1 MTDDC
6 MNKKKFTFLSLVF
19 LCLALCRAE
28 AQSVLFKSTTAA
40 NNHFRI
46 PSIVRLNDGTLMAIC
61 DSRQSAGADV
71 GSGWIDIICKTS
83 KDDGKTW
90 SDRESVATHVENATG
105 FNKAFGDACTVVDR
119 ESGDILLMAA
129 AGEVSFLSST
139 TKNRVARIVYSS
151 QTGTWSE
158 PVEVSSELFK
168 SDSDVSHFFFSS
180 GRMIQSTK
188 IKKGKYYRLYAGV
201 NTRSSN
207 VSIGSSRVV
216 YSDDFGQTWNYLG
229 GISAKPITWGDE
241 CKVEELPNGDIMLN
255 AKLKSGE
262 NVNGNGVGRGFN
274 IFRFTD
280 IMNGTGSW
288 YSEPVH
294 SGQTDIDGET
304 LSGGSDAELLLVPAR
319 RTSDNEQVY
328 VLLLSSPMSTT
339 REKVGIYY
347 RELSASYTE
356 LSQYKS
362 GWKKYSV
369 TTQASAYSTMV
380 LDSKGDVA
388 FWYERDWNGSEGYD
402 MVFQTISLSDIT
414 GGAYVYSAGTK
425 GEYITTSDPAWGA
438 PVSVDAPAFSVNSG
452 TYSSEFAVELTC
464 ATDGATIYYTT
475 DGSTPTEQSTR
486 YTGPITIGAA
496 TILKAVAVDADGNKS
511 RVASASYSIVAPE
524 DNDQSKLGTTISLDY
539 NSSHQ
544 LFSNGANGSVMANQF
559 FSYLRHDIAHVQMLS
574 SSTST
579 LSTEGAGVFKK
590 IDNNML
596 FAELDVDGSGAGH
609 YLQINNG
616 LTTAGRQPY
625 CFVAIV
631 APKGYRFTRYQME
644 VLPDHSTTGATIARY
659 TYKEDGTEDLAG
671 DSIAVASGMSPWD
684 VSLRNGTNVL
694 YFRFNC
700 NTTAS
705 GVPVT
710 LKSLKLTYVID
721 DPFSAQLPDAN
732 GGLDMHTGL
741 LDLGTFSNNKE
752 DGHTSANGGDGYWS
766 FDDARTI
773 TDEQSVNIV
782 NKAGEKQTEVV
793 TVDGGKYF
801 VAAANGDYYIEAPQ
815 KFRVVGATLNFL
827 RSDAKGK
834 TEVTYSDYTP
844 STSAN
849 GDVIVIGTS
858 SGVYLNNNN
867 GTIEAG
873 TSLENAT
880 RWTVTYDR
888 NRGYT
893 IKNGNYYLYM
903 VNETAAI
910 KVGTSAAYWNYSSQS
925 GYGFSYNLNRSTKY
939 IYYGDV
945 WGFTSNAGSSNALL
959 KKVTID
965 SDGINYSAH
974 DFTATVYNRENTD
987 PAANGTNEL
996 TSARKEAT
1004 VSVTDFNN
1012 DAVHFNIAGLASG
1025 TAALYNV
1032 SLTVLPLNPEV
1043 QTLKVAAKYG
1053 SGVVGANEVTSLN
1066 YIFNEGND
1074 VNVLVPKNAGSSF
1087 HMVFR
1092 DAENEEKTLWYSTG
1106 VNNNSTSRGGFSN
1119 YYLVG
1124 SEADIKGTADLTPFP
1139 DVRVSSDVVGTVKLP
1154 ATNIADV
1161 FAGKAAEL
1169 KDNEF
1174 VKTAAEFKEVSL
1186 ADNESRE
1193 VYVYSADVPTFRI
1206 MPEGT
1211 GLGTHID
1218 YRYYTIKV
1226 RPVVENEKAV
1236 VAITKIYEETL
1247 KSAPH
1252 KTEGNTLGSDG
1263 GTVDDKRTYVGVTVT
1278 SETENASQAYGVLT
1292 NEEIIEAIGDAL
1304 KANDYY
1310 GFDEKDPYRGILYV
1324 DMSGLTTVTNK
1335 TDADGVNLWDTFH
1348 KATADNCLYF
1358 MPKGFQRKV
1367 GNTLRKTDS
1376 GFEALGDVVVYDQ
1389 QPFFTPYGFV
1399 TGTYTA
1405 KYEREGTVETAS
1417 GDRKA
1422 TVKNMTAVL
1431 PFAISLNDAGNPMTA
1446 GDVVDATVT
1455 FRDITGYG
1463 EVTGVVSG
1471 GAAATYAM
1479 LAESVADGVANANQ
1493 PYYVTST
1500 TPGFSFNI
1508 LGAKFEPTGSVAAG
1522 KGVAFAD
1529 LKRATEPAS
1538 GYEGAW
1544 TAVGTYSGVQPLK
1557 ADNLWYFASDCFW
1570 KSGALKQ
1577 NNHVNIRP
1585 FRAYYTTDGNTGN
1598 GAKAGVVFDAS
1609 ALGSVTGISDVVA
1622 GNGALTV
1629 NAGNGTITVTA
1640 GSATTLRVCTVA
1652 GQLVAEGSLAGGETR
1667 RLAVP
1672 QGVYLVNNVKVAVR

>member
-1 MTDDC
+1 

-28 AQSVLFKSTTAA
+28 AQSVLFESGSSY
-40 NNHFRI
+40 HYRI
-46 PSIVRLNDGTLMAIC
+46 PSIVRLNDGSLMALT
-61 DSRQSAGADV
+61 DSRQKGSSASDIGY
-71 GSGWIDIICKTS
+71 GWIDMMCKTS
-83 KDDGKTW
+83 
-90 SDRESVATHVENATG
+90 SDNGNSWGSSQYIVKHSGTSG
-105 FNKAFGDACTVVDR
+105 FNYAFGDAATVVDR
-119 ESGDILLMAA
+119 ESGDVLMMNA
-129 AGEVSFLSST
+129 AGSIGTGNGDGTVDGNIQIARTVRFAESGKWST
-139 TKNRVARIVYSS
+139 PSNISQNVYKNIS
-151 QTGTWSE
+151 
-158 PVEVSSELFK
+158 LK
-168 SDSDVSHFFFSS
+168 CLFFSS
-180 GRMIQSTK
+180 GRIVQSTK
-188 IKKGKYYRLYAGV
+188 VKVGDYYRLYAGV
-201 NTRSSN
+201 NTRPN
-207 VSIGSSRVV
+207 GSRVM
-216 YSDDFGQTWNYLG
+216 YSDDFGATWNYLG
-229 GISAKPITWGDE
+229 GTDVTPSLVTSSVFGDE
-241 CKVEELPNGDIMLN
+241 CKVEELPNGDILLCCRVAGDGNTGRIFNVFSFTDFKN
-255 AKLKSGE
+255 AAGSWGTCARSGKANTSGE
-262 NVNGNGVGRGFN
+262 TYTYNTNGEV
-274 IFRFTD
+274 
-280 IMNGTGSW
+280 
-288 YSEPVH
+288 
-294 SGQTDIDGET
+294 
-304 LSGGSDAELLLVPAR
+304 LLVPAIR
-319 RTSDNEQVY
+319 KSDNKTVY
-328 VLLLSSPMSTT
+328 VLLVSAPMSGT

-347 RELSASYTE
+347 KELPSEYTKPE
-356 LSQYKS
+356 NYKS
-362 GWKKYSV
+362 GWSKYQV
-369 TTQASAYSTMV
+369 TPDNSGYSTMI
-380 LDSKGDVA
+380 LDQKGEVA
-388 FWYERDWNGSEGYD
+388 FYFERDWLEGTGYD

-475 DGSTPTEQSTR
+475 DGSTPTEQSAK
-486 YTGPITIGAA
+486 YTGPITIGTT

-511 RVASASYSIVAPE
+511 RVVSASYSIATLD
-524 DNDQSKLGTTISLDY
+524 DNNKLGTTISLDN
-539 NSSHQ
+539 NSSTQ
-544 LFSNGANGSVMANQF
+544 LFSDGAGGAVMANQP

-574 SSTST
+574 SSTRT
-579 LSTEGAGVFKK
+579 LSTEGAGVFKD

-596 FAELDVDGSGAGH
+596 FKEIDVDGDGATNGK
-609 YLQINNG
+609 YLQMSNG
-616 LTTAGRQPY
+616 ISEAGQQPY

-644 VLPDHSTTGATIARY
+644 VLPEHSTADATIARY
-659 TYKEDGTEDLAG
+659 TYKEDGTENLAG
-671 DSIAVASGMSPWD
+671 DSITVASGMSPWD

-741 LDLGTFSNNKE
+741 LDLGTFSNNKAT
-752 DGHTSANGGDGYWS
+752 HSSANGGEGYWS
-766 FDDARTI
+766 FADKRTI

-782 NKAGEKQTEVV
+782 NNDGEKQTKVV
-793 TVDGGKYF
+793 TVDGGQYF

-827 RSDAKGK
+827 RSDAKEQSK
-834 TEVTYSDYTP
+834 VTYSDYTP

-867 GTIEAG
+867 GTIVAG
-873 TSLENAT
+873 TSLEDAT
-880 RWTVTYDR
+880 RWTVTYVS

-903 VNETAAI
+903 VDETAAI
-910 KVGTSAAYWNYSSQS
+910 KVRTSQAAYWNYSSQS
-925 GYGFSYNLNRSTKY
+925 GNGFSYNLRNSTKY
-939 IYYGDV
+939 IYYGNV
-945 WGFTSNAGSSNALL
+945 WGYTSNAGSSNALL

-996 TSARKEAT
+996 TAARKDAT
-1004 VSVTDFNN
+1004 VTVTDFNN

-1032 SLTVLPLNPEV
+1032 SLMVLPLNPEV

-1066 YIFNEGND
+1066 YIFNEGNA
-1074 VNVLVPKNAGSSF
+1074 VNVLVPKNVESPF

-1092 DAENEEKTLWYSTG
+1092 DAENDEKTLWYSTG
-1106 VNNNSTSRGGFSN
+1106 VNNNSTSRGGYSN

-1124 SEADIKGTADLTPFP
+1124 SEAEIKGTADLTPFP
-1139 DVRVSSDVVGTVKLP
+1139 DVRVNSDVVGTVKLP

-1161 FAGKAAEL
+1161 FAGNASEL

-1174 VKTAAEFKEVSL
+1174 VRDNAKFAEVSL
-1186 ADNESRE
+1186 ADNESKE

-1206 MPEGT
+1206 MPKGT

-1226 RPVVENEKAV
+1226 RPVVENEKPV
-1236 VAITKIYEETL
+1236 VAFTKIYEETL

-1252 KTEGNTLGSDG
+1252 KTEGNTLGSDA

-1278 SETENASQAYGVLT
+1278 SEAENSRQAYGVLT

-1304 KANDYY
+1304 KANGYF

-1335 TDADGVNLWDTFH
+1335 TDANGVNLWDTFH

-1399 TGTYTA
+1399 TGTYNA
-1405 KYEREGTVETAS
+1405 KYEREGTVDTSS

-1422 TVKNMTAVL
+1422 MVKNMTAVL
-1431 PFAISLNDAGNPMTA
+1431 PFGISLNDAGNPMTA

-1471 GAAATYAM
+1471 GTAATYAM

-1500 TPGFSFNI
+1500 TPGFSFSI
-1508 LGAKFEPTGSVAAG
+1508 LGAKFEPTGSVAVG
-1522 KGVAFAD
+1522 NGVTFAD
-1529 LKRATEPAS
+1529 LKRTTEPAS
-1538 GYEGAW
+1538 GYKGTW
-1544 TAVGTYSGVQPLK
+1544 TAVGTYSGVQPPK
-1557 ADNLWYFASDCFW
+1557 ADDLWYFASDCFW

-1585 FRAYYTTDGNTGN
+1585 FRAYYTTDGNTGSA
-1598 GAKAGVVFDAS
+1598 AKAAVVFDAS
-1609 ALGSVTGISDVVA
+1609 DLGSVTGINDVVA
-1622 GNGALTV
+1622 GKGGLTV
-1629 NAGNGTITVTA
+1629 SAGNGAITVTA
-1640 GSATTLRVCTVA
+1640 DSATTLRVCTVA
-1652 GQLVAEGSLAGGETR
+1652 GQLVAEDSLADGETR

>member
-1 MTDDC
+1 

-28 AQSVLFKSTTAA
+28 AQSVLFKSTTEA

-61 DSRQSAGADV
+61 DSRQSAGGDV

-83 KDDGKTW
+83 TDDGKTW
-90 SDRESVATHVENATG
+90 SARKSVATHVENETG
-105 FNKAFGDACTVVDR
+105 FYKAFGDACTVVDR

-168 SDSDVSHFFFSS
+168 SDTDVSHFFFSS

-207 VSIGSSRVV
+207 VSVGSSRVV

-255 AKLKSGE
+255 AKLKTGE
-262 NVNGNGVGRGFN
+262 DVNGNGVGRGFN

-294 SGQTDIDGET
+294 SGQSNIDGET

-369 TTQASAYSTMV
+369 TTQASGYSIMV

-388 FWYERDWNGSEGYD
+388 FWYERDWNGNEGYD

-475 DGSTPTEQSTR
+475 DGSTPTEQSAK
-486 YTGPITIGAA
+486 YTGPITIGTT

-511 RVASASYSIVAPE
+511 RVVSATYSIATLD
-524 DNDQSKLGTTISLDY
+524 DNNKLGTTISLDY

-544 LFSNGANGSVMANQF
+544 LFSNGANGAVMANQP

-574 SSTST
+574 SSTRT

-590 IDNNML
+590 IANNML
-596 FAELDVDGSGAGH
+596 FKELDVDGDDAADGNF
-609 YLQINNG
+609 LQINNG
-616 LTTAGRQPY
+616 QSTAGQQPY

-631 APKGYRFTRYQME
+631 APKGYRFMRYQME
-644 VLPDHSTTGATIARY
+644 VLPELSTAGATIARY

-671 DSIAVASGMSPWD
+671 DSITVASGMSPWD

-700 NTTAS
+700 NTTKS

-732 GGLDMHTGL
+732 GGLEMHTGL
-741 LDLGTFSNNKE
+741 LDLGTFSNNNAN
-752 DGHTSANGGDGYWS
+752 GTHSSANGGNGYWS

-782 NKAGEKQTEVV
+782 NNDGEKQTKVV

-834 TEVTYSDYTP
+834 TEVVSSNYIP
-844 STSAN
+844 SSSSN
-849 GDVIVIGTS
+849 GDVVVICTKDGT
-858 SGVYLNNNN
+858 YLNDNN
-867 GTIEAG
+867 GTIVAG
-873 TSLENAT
+873 TSLQGAT
-880 RWTVTYDR
+880 RWTIRYD
-888 NRGYT
+888 NDGSGNYKYT
-893 IKNGNYYLYM
+893 IQNEAKQYLYQKSTTGASCALSES
-903 VNETAAI
+903 VE
-910 KVGTSAAYWNYSSQS
+910 YWSYNSTR
-925 GYGFSYNLNRSTKY
+925 GLGYNLNGRARYLSY
-939 IYYGDV
+939 SNGN
-945 WGFTSNAGSSNALL
+945 WGYTSNGNSNAILQT
-959 KKVTID
+959 VTGD
-965 SDGINYSAH
+965 SYSAH
-974 DFTATVYNRENTD
+974 DFTATVYNREDTD

-996 TSARKEAT
+996 TAARKDAT
-1004 VSVTDFNN
+1004 VTVTDFNN

-1032 SLTVLPLNPEV
+1032 SLMVLPLNPEV

-1066 YIFNEGND
+1066 YIFNEGNA
-1074 VNVLVPKNAGSSF
+1074 VNVLVPKNVESPF

-1092 DAENEEKTLWYSTG
+1092 DAENDEKTLWYSTG
-1106 VNNNSTSRGGFSN
+1106 VNNNSTSRGGYSN

-1124 SEADIKGTADLTPFP
+1124 SEAEIKGTADLTPFP
-1139 DVRVSSDVVGTVKLP
+1139 DVRVNSDVVGTVKLP

-1161 FAGKAAEL
+1161 FAGNASEL

-1174 VKTAAEFKEVSL
+1174 VRDNAKFAEVSL
-1186 ADNESRE
+1186 ADNESKE

-1206 MPEGT
+1206 MPKGT

-1226 RPVVENEKAV
+1226 RPVVENEKPV
-1236 VAITKIYEETL
+1236 VAFTKIYEETL

-1252 KTEGNTLGSDG
+1252 KTDGNTLVSDA
-1263 GTVDDKRTYVGVTVT
+1263 GTVDGKRTYVGVTVT
-1278 SETENASQAYGVLT
+1278 SEAENSRQAYGVLT

-1304 KANDYY
+1304 KANNYF

-1335 TDADGVNLWDTFH
+1335 TDANGVNLWDTFH

-1376 GFEALGDVVVYDQ
+1376 GFEALGDVMVYDQ

-1399 TGTYTA
+1399 TGTYNA
-1405 KYEREGTVETAS
+1405 KYEREGTVDTSS

-1422 TVKNMTAVL
+1422 MVKNMTAVL
-1431 PFAISLNDAGNPMTA
+1431 PFGISLNDAGNPMTA

-1471 GAAATYAM
+1471 GTAATYAM

-1500 TPGFSFNI
+1500 TPGFSFSI
-1508 LGAKFEPTGSVAAG
+1508 LGAKFEPTGSVAVG
-1522 KGVAFAD
+1522 NGVTFAD
-1529 LKRATEPAS
+1529 LKRTTEPAS
-1538 GYEGAW
+1538 GYKGTW
-1544 TAVGTYSGVQPLK
+1544 TAVGTYSGVQPQK
-1557 ADNLWYFASDCFW
+1557 ADDLWYFASDCFW

-1585 FRAYYTTDGNTGN
+1585 FRAYYTTDGNTGSA
-1598 GAKAGVVFDAS
+1598 AKAAVVFDAS
-1609 ALGSVTGISDVVA
+1609 DLGSVTGINDVVA
-1622 GNGALTV
+1622 GNGGLTV
-1629 NAGNGTITVTA
+1629 SAGNGAITVTA
-1640 GSATTLRVCTVA
+1640 DSATTLRVCTVA
-1652 GQLVAEGSLAGGETR
+1652 GQLVAEGNLADGETR

>member
-28 AQSVLFKSTTAA
+28 AQSVLFESDLS
-40 NNHFRI
+40 NHYRI
-46 PSIVRLNDGTLMAIC
+46 PSIVRLNDGSLMALS
-61 DSRQSAGADV
+61 DSRQKGSQASDV
-71 GSGWIDIICKTS
+71 GYGWIDMKCKISSDNGNSWGSSQYIVKHSGTS
-83 KDDGKTW
+83 
-90 SDRESVATHVENATG
+90 G
-105 FNKAFGDACTVVDR
+105 FNYAFGDAATVVDR
-119 ESGDILLMAA
+119 ESGDVLMMNA
-129 AGEVSFLSST
+129 AGSIGTAGGNGTVDGNIQIARTVRSAESGKWSTSSNISQNIY
-139 TKNRVARIVYSS
+139 KNI
-151 QTGTWSE
+151 TLTC
-158 PVEVSSELFK
+158 L
-168 SDSDVSHFFFSS
+168 FFSS
-180 GRMIQSTK
+180 GRIVQSTK
-188 IKKGKYYRLYAGV
+188 VKVGDYYRLYAGV
-201 NTRSSN
+201 NTRPN
-207 VSIGSSRVV
+207 GSRVM
-216 YSDDFGQTWNYLG
+216 YSDDFGATWNYLG
-229 GISAKPITWGDE
+229 GTSVTPSLVKSGVFGDE
-241 CKVEELPNGDIMLN
+241 CKVEELPNGDILLCCRVYGDG
-255 AKLKSGE
+255 ATGRIF
-262 NVNGNGVGRGFN
+262 NVFS
-274 IFRFTD
+274 FTD
-280 IMNGTGSW
+280 IKNATGSW
-288 YSEPVH
+288 GTCAR
-294 SGQTDIDGET
+294 SGKEDTNGET
-304 LSGGSDAELLLVPAR
+304 YTFNTNGEVLLVPAVR
-319 RTSDNEQVY
+319 KSDNKTVY
-328 VLLLSSPMSTT
+328 VLLVSAPMSST

-347 RELSASYTE
+347 KELPSEYTNPE
-356 LSQYKS
+356 NYKS
-362 GWKKYSV
+362 GWSKYQV
-369 TTQASAYSTMV
+369 TSNNSGYSTMI
-380 LDSKGDVA
+380 LDQNGDVA
-388 FWYERDWNGSEGYD
+388 FYFERDWLEGTGYD

-544 LFSNGANGSVMANQF
+544 LFSNGANGPVMANQF

-579 LSTEGAGVFKK
+579 LSTEGAGVFKE

-616 LTTAGRQPY
+616 LTAGRQPY

-834 TEVTYSDYTP
+834 TEVTFSDYTP

-910 KVGTSAAYWNYSSQS
+910 KVRTSEAYWDYSSQS

-965 SDGINYSAH
+965 SVGINYSAH

-1252 KTEGNTLGSDG
+1252 KTEGNTLSSDG
-1263 GTVDDKRTYVGVTVT
+1263 GTVDNKRTYVGVTVT
-1278 SETENASQAYGVLT
+1278 SEAENASQAYGVLT

-1304 KANDYY
+1304 KANGYY

-1431 PFAISLNDAGNPMTA
+1431 PFGISLNDAGNPMTA

-1544 TAVGTYSGVQPLK
+1544 TAVGTYSGVQPQK

-1622 GNGALTV
+1622 GNGGLTV

>member
-1 MTDDC
+1 M
-6 MNKKKFTFLSLVF
+6 
-19 LCLALCRAE
+19 
-28 AQSVLFKSTTAA
+28 
-40 NNHFRI
+40 
-46 PSIVRLNDGTLMAIC
+46 
-61 DSRQSAGADV
+61 
-71 GSGWIDIICKTS
+71 
-83 KDDGKTW
+83 
-90 SDRESVATHVENATG
+90 
-105 FNKAFGDACTVVDR
+105 
-119 ESGDILLMAA
+119 
-129 AGEVSFLSST
+129 
-139 TKNRVARIVYSS
+139 
-151 QTGTWSE
+151 
-158 PVEVSSELFK
+158 
-168 SDSDVSHFFFSS
+168 
-180 GRMIQSTK
+180 
-188 IKKGKYYRLYAGV
+188 
-201 NTRSSN
+201 
-207 VSIGSSRVV
+207 
-216 YSDDFGQTWNYLG
+216 YSDDFGATWNYLG
-229 GISAKPITWGDE
+229 GTSVTPSLVTSSVFGDE
-241 CKVEELPNGDIMLN
+241 CKVEELPNGDILLCCRVAGDGN
-255 AKLKSGE
+255 TGRIF
-262 NVNGNGVGRGFN
+262 NVFS
-274 IFRFTD
+274 FTD
-280 IMNGTGSW
+280 IKNATGSW
-288 YSEPVH
+288 GTCAR
-294 SGQTDIDGET
+294 SGKANTTGET
-304 LSGGSDAELLLVPAR
+304 YTYNTNGEVLLVPAIR
-319 RTSDNEQVY
+319 KSDNKTVY
-328 VLLLSSPMSTT
+328 VLLVSAPMSGT

-347 RELSASYTE
+347 KELPSEYTKPE
-356 LSQYKS
+356 NYKS
-362 GWKKYSV
+362 GWSKYQV
-369 TTQASAYSTMV
+369 TPDNSGYSTMI
-380 LDSKGDVA
+380 LDQKGEVA
-388 FWYERDWNGSEGYD
+388 FYFERDWVEGTGYD

-475 DGSTPTEQSTR
+475 DGSTPTEQSAR
-486 YTGPITIGAA
+486 YTEPITIGTT

-511 RVASASYSIVAPE
+511 RVVSASYSIATLD
-524 DNDQSKLGTTISLDY
+524 DNNKLGTTISLDY

-544 LFSNGANGSVMANQF
+544 LFSNGAGGAVMANQY

-574 SSTST
+574 SSTRT

-596 FAELDVDGSGAGH
+596 FKELDVDGDGAADGNF
-609 YLQINNG
+609 LQIYNG
-616 LTTAGRQPY
+616 AATSQPY

-644 VLPDHSTTGATIARY
+644 VLPEQSTADATIARY
-659 TYKEDGTEDLAG
+659 TYNEDGTENLAG

-732 GGLDMHTGL
+732 GGLEMHTGL
-741 LDLGTFSNNKE
+741 LDLGTFSNNNAN
-752 DGHTSANGGDGYWS
+752 GTHSSANGGEGYWS

-782 NKAGEKQTEVV
+782 NNDGERQTKVV
-793 TVDGGKYF
+793 TVDGGQYF

-834 TEVTYSDYTP
+834 SEFVCSDYIP
-844 STSAN
+844 SSSSD
-849 GDVIVIGTS
+849 DVVVICTKDGT
-858 SGVYLNNNN
+858 YLNDND
-867 GTIEAG
+867 GTIVAG
-873 TSLENAT
+873 TSLQDAT
-880 RWTVTYDR
+880 RWTIKYNNRWGDYD
-888 NRGYT
+888 YT
-893 IKNGNYYLYM
+893 IQNEAGQYLYQR
-903 VNETAAI
+903 NTTGASCALSS
-910 KVGTSAAYWNYSSQS
+910 SAQYWSYNSTR
-925 GYGFSYNLNRSTKY
+925 GLGYNLNNQAKY
-939 IYYGDV
+939 LSYSNGN
-945 WGFTSNAGSSNALL
+945 WGYTSNGNSNAILQT
-959 KKVTID
+959 VTGEAAD
-965 SDGINYSAH
+965 SYSAH

-996 TSARKEAT
+996 TAARKDAT
-1004 VSVTDFNN
+1004 VTVTDFNN

-1032 SLTVLPLNPEV
+1032 SLMVLPLNPEV

-1066 YIFNEGND
+1066 YIFNEGNA
-1074 VNVLVPKNAGSSF
+1074 VNVLVPKNVESPF

-1092 DAENEEKTLWYSTG
+1092 DAENDEKTLWYSTG
-1106 VNNNSTSRGGFSN
+1106 VNNNSTSRGGYSN

-1124 SEADIKGTADLTPFP
+1124 SEAEIKGTADLTPFP
-1139 DVRVSSDVVGTVKLP
+1139 DVRVNSDVVGTVKLP

-1161 FAGKAAEL
+1161 FAGNASEL

-1174 VKTAAEFKEVSL
+1174 VRDNAKFGEVSL
-1186 ADNESRE
+1186 ADNESKE

-1206 MPEGT
+1206 MPKGT

-1226 RPVVENEKAV
+1226 RPVVENEKPV
-1236 VAITKIYEETL
+1236 VAFTKIYEETL

-1252 KTEGNTLGSDG
+1252 KTEGNKLVSDG

-1278 SETENASQAYGVLT
+1278 SEAENARQAYGVLT
-1292 NEEIIEAIGDAL
+1292 NEEIIEAIGNAL
-1304 KANDYY
+1304 KANNCF

-1335 TDADGVNLWDTFH
+1335 TDANGVNLWDTFH

-1399 TGTYTA
+1399 TGTYNA
-1405 KYEREGTVETAS
+1405 KYEREGTVETSS

-1422 TVKNMTAVL
+1422 MVKNMTAVL
-1431 PFAISLNDAGNPMTA
+1431 PFGISLNDAGNPMTA

-1471 GAAATYAM
+1471 GTAATYAM

-1500 TPGFSFNI
+1500 TPGFSFSI
-1508 LGAKFEPTGSVAAG
+1508 LGARFEPTGSVAVG
-1522 KGVAFAD
+1522 KGVTFAD
-1529 LKRATEPAS
+1529 LKRTTEPAS
-1538 GYEGAW
+1538 GYKGTW
-1544 TAVGTYSGVQPLK
+1544 TAVGTYSGVQPPK
-1557 ADNLWYFASDCFW
+1557 ADDLWYFASDCFW

-1598 GAKAGVVFDAS
+1598 AAKAAVVFDAS
-1609 ALGSVTGISDVVA
+1609 DLGSVTGISDVVA
-1622 GNGALTV
+1622 GNGGLTV
-1629 NAGNGTITVTA
+1629 SAGNGTITVTA
-1640 GSATTLRVCTVA
+1640 DSATTLRVCTVA
-1652 GQLVAEGSLAGGETR
+1652 GQLVAEGSLVGGETR

>member
-1 MTDDC
+1 

-28 AQSVLFKSTTAA
+28 AQSVLFESTTEA

-46 PSIVRLNDGTLMAIC
+46 PSIVRLNDGTLMALT
-61 DSRQSAGADV
+61 DSRQK
-71 GSGWIDIICKTS
+71 GSQASDIGYGWIDMMCKTS
-83 KDDGKTW
+83 
-90 SDRESVATHVENATG
+90 SDNGNSWGSSQYIVKHSGTSG
-105 FNKAFGDACTVVDR
+105 FNYAFGDAATVVDR
-119 ESGDILLMAA
+119 ESGDVLMMNA
-129 AGEVSFLSST
+129 AGSIGTGNGDGTVDGNIQIARTVRSAESGKWST
-139 TKNRVARIVYSS
+139 PSNISQNVYKNISL
-151 QTGTWSE
+151 TC
-158 PVEVSSELFK
+158 L
-168 SDSDVSHFFFSS
+168 FFSS
-180 GRMIQSTK
+180 GRIVQSTK
-188 IKKGKYYRLYAGV
+188 VKVGDYYRLYAGV
-201 NTRSSN
+201 NTRPN
-207 VSIGSSRVV
+207 GSRVM
-216 YSDDFGQTWNYLG
+216 YSDDFGATWNYLG
-229 GISAKPITWGDE
+229 GTSVTPSLVTSSVFGDE
-241 CKVEELPNGDIMLN
+241 CKVEELPNGDILLCCRVAGDGN
-255 AKLKSGE
+255 TGRIF
-262 NVNGNGVGRGFN
+262 NVFS
-274 IFRFTD
+274 FTD
-280 IMNGTGSW
+280 IKNATGSW
-288 YSEPVH
+288 GTCAR
-294 SGQTDIDGET
+294 SGKANTSGET
-304 LSGGSDAELLLVPAR
+304 YTYNTNGEVLLVPAIR
-319 RTSDNEQVY
+319 KSDNKTVY
-328 VLLLSSPMSTT
+328 VLLVSAPMSST

-347 RELSASYTE
+347 KELPSEYTKPE
-356 LSQYKS
+356 NYKS
-362 GWKKYSV
+362 GWSKYQV
-369 TTQASAYSTMV
+369 TPDNSGYSTMI
-380 LDSKGDVA
+380 LDQKGEVA
-388 FWYERDWNGSEGYD
+388 FYFERDWVEGTGYD

-475 DGSTPTEQSTR
+475 DGSTPTEQSSK
-486 YTGPITIGAA
+486 YTGQITIGTT

-511 RVASASYSIVAPE
+511 RVVSASYSIATLD
-524 DNDQSKLGTTISLDY
+524 DNNKLGTTISLDY

-544 LFSNGANGSVMANQF
+544 LFSNGANGAVMANQY

-574 SSTST
+574 SSTRT

-596 FAELDVDGSGAGH
+596 FKELDVDGDGVADGNF
-609 YLQINNG
+609 LQINNG
-616 LTTAGRQPY
+616 QSTAGRQPY

-644 VLPDHSTTGATIARY
+644 VLPELSTAGATIARY
-659 TYKEDGTEDLAG
+659 TYNEDGTENLAG

-732 GGLDMHTGL
+732 GGLEMHTGL
-741 LDLGTFSNNKE
+741 LDLGTFSNNNA
-752 DGHTSANGGDGYWS
+752 DGTHSSANGGEGYWS

-782 NKAGEKQTEVV
+782 NNDGEKQTKVV
-793 TVDGGKYF
+793 TVDGGQYF

-834 TEVTYSDYTP
+834 SEFVCSDYIP
-844 STSAN
+844 SSSSD
-849 GDVIVIGTS
+849 GDVVVICTKDGT
-858 SGVYLNNNN
+858 YLNDND
-867 GTIEAG
+867 GTIVAG
-873 TSLENAT
+873 TSLQDAT
-880 RWTVTYDR
+880 RWTIKYNNRRDDYD
-888 NRGYT
+888 YT
-893 IKNGNYYLYM
+893 IQNEAGQYLYQR
-903 VNETAAI
+903 NTTGASCALSS
-910 KVGTSAAYWNYSSQS
+910 SAQYWSYNSTR
-925 GYGFSYNLNRSTKY
+925 GLGYNLNNQARYLSY
-939 IYYGDV
+939 SNGN
-945 WGFTSNAGSSNALL
+945 WGYTSNGNSNAILQT
-959 KKVTID
+959 VTGEAAD
-965 SDGINYSAH
+965 SYSAH

-996 TSARKEAT
+996 TAARKDAT
-1004 VSVTDFNN
+1004 VTVTDFNN

-1032 SLTVLPLNPEV
+1032 SLMVLPLNPEV

-1066 YIFNEGND
+1066 YIFNEGNA
-1074 VNVLVPKNAGSSF
+1074 VNVLVPKNVESPF

-1092 DAENEEKTLWYSTG
+1092 DAENDEKTLWYSTG
-1106 VNNNSTSRGGFSN
+1106 VNNNSTSRGGYSN

-1124 SEADIKGTADLTPFP
+1124 SEAEIKGTADLTPFP
-1139 DVRVSSDVVGTVKLP
+1139 DVRVNSDVVGTVKLP

-1161 FAGKAAEL
+1161 FAGNASEL

-1174 VKTAAEFKEVSL
+1174 VRDNAKFAEVSL
-1186 ADNESRE
+1186 ADNESKE

-1206 MPEGT
+1206 MPKGT

-1218 YRYYTIKV
+1218 YRYYTITV
-1226 RPVVENEKAV
+1226 RPVVENEKPV
-1236 VAITKIYEETL
+1236 VAFTKIYEETL

-1252 KTEGNTLGSDG
+1252 KTEGNKLVSDG
-1263 GTVDDKRTYVGVTVT
+1263 GTVDGKRTYVGVTVT
-1278 SETENASQAYGVLT
+1278 SEAENARQAYGVLT
-1292 NEEIIEAIGDAL
+1292 NEEIIEAIGNAL
-1304 KANDYY
+1304 KANNYF
-1310 GFDEKDPYRGILYV
+1310 GFDEEDPYRGILYV
-1324 DMSGLTTVTNK
+1324 DMSGLATVTNK
-1335 TDADGVNLWDTFH
+1335 TDANGVNLWDTFH

-1399 TGTYTA
+1399 TGTYNA
-1405 KYEREGTVETAS
+1405 KYEREGTVETSS

-1422 TVKNMTAVL
+1422 MVKNMTAVL
-1431 PFAISLNDAGNPMTA
+1431 PFGISLNDAGNPMTA

-1471 GAAATYAM
+1471 GTAATYAM

-1500 TPGFSFNI
+1500 TPGFSFSI
-1508 LGAKFEPTGSVAAG
+1508 LGARFEPTGSVAVG
-1522 KGVAFAD
+1522 KGVTFAD
-1529 LKRATEPAS
+1529 LKRTTEPAS
-1538 GYEGAW
+1538 GYKGTW
-1544 TAVGTYSGVQPLK
+1544 TAVGTYSGVQPQK
-1557 ADNLWYFASDCFW
+1557 ADDLWYFASDCFW

-1598 GAKAGVVFDAS
+1598 AAKAAVVFDAS
-1609 ALGSVTGISDVVA
+1609 DLGSVTGISDVVA
-1622 GNGALTV
+1622 DNGGLKV
-1629 NAGNGTITVTA
+1629 SAGNGTITVTA
-1640 GSATTLRVCTVA
+1640 DSATTLRVCTVA
-1652 GQLVAEGSLAGGETR
+1652 GQLVAEGSLVGGETR

>member
-1 MTDDC
+1 M
-6 MNKKKFTFLSLVF
+6 F

-28 AQSVLFKSTTAA
+28 AQSVLFEITTSTKSCY
-40 NNHFRI
+40 RI
-46 PSIVRLNDGTLMAIC
+46 PSIVRLNDNSLFAFSDYRVNGTGDIGYGNHIDMVGKQSS
-61 DSRQSAGADV
+61 DS
-71 GSGWIDIICKTS
+71 GSTWGGEQTVVTS
-83 KDDGKTW
+83 NK
-90 SDRESVATHVENATG
+90 SVSSG
-105 FNKAFGDACTVVDR
+105 FTYAFGDASTVVDR
-119 ESGDILLMAA
+119 ESGDVLMMNA
-129 AGEVSFLSST
+129 AGST
-139 TKNRVARIVYSS
+139 KAVHADGVYTEKIQIARSVRSAQS
-151 QTGTWSE
+151 GTWSTPE
-158 PVEVSSELFK
+158 DISSAMYNGTSLNCL
-168 SDSDVSHFFFSS
+168 FFSS

-188 IKKGKYYRLYAGV
+188 VKVGDYYRIYAGV
-201 NTRSSN
+201 NTRD
-207 VSIGSSRVV
+207 GGSRVV
-216 YSDDFGQTWNYLG
+216 YSDDFGKTWSYLG
-229 GISAKPITWGDE
+229 GIDATPAPSGDE
-241 CKVEELPNGDIMLN
+241 CKVEELPNGNIILSCRMQSISTTQGRYLNIFNFDDIEAGSGSWKTVQTTSGISAGTCNAEIMLVPVE
-255 AKLKSGE
+255 KSGE
-262 NVNGNGVGRGFN
+262 QCYLLLQSATEYESGVGNGYTKLR
-274 IFRFTD
+274 I
-280 IMNGTGSW
+280 
-288 YSEPVH
+288 YYKE
-294 SGQTDIDGET
+294 
-304 LSGGSDAELLLVPAR
+304 
-319 RTSDNEQVY
+319 
-328 VLLLSSPMSTT
+328 LSSYLEPSDY
-339 REKVGIYY
+339 V
-347 RELSASYTE
+347 
-356 LSQYKS
+356 S
-362 GWKKYSV
+362 GWSEYLV
-369 TTQASAYSTMV
+369 ADASSRYSTMV
-380 LDSKGDVA
+380 LDKNGNVA
-388 FWYERDWNGSEGYD
+388 MLYEHESNNGGYKIK
-402 MVFQTISLSDIT
+402 FNSLSIEDIT
-414 GGAYVYSAGTK
+414 GNVYKYSAGTK

-438 PVSVDAPAFSVNSG
+438 PVSVEAPAFSVNSG
-452 TYSSEFAVELTC
+452 TYSSEFTVELTC

-475 DGSTPTEQSTR
+475 DGSTPTEQSEK
-486 YTGPITIGAA
+486 YTGLITIGA
-496 TILKAVAVDADGNKS
+496 TTVLKAVAVDADGNKS
-511 RVASASYSIVAPE
+511 RVVSASYSIVTTE
-524 DNDQSKLGTTISLDY
+524 DNNKLGTTISLDY

-544 LFSNGANGSVMANQF
+544 LFSNGAGNEVMAKQY
-559 FSYLRHDIAHVQMLS
+559 FSFLRHDIAHVQMLS
-574 SSTST
+574 SSTRT

-596 FAELDVDGSGAGH
+596 FVEADADGDGVNDGH
-609 YLQINNG
+609 YLTMYNG
-616 LTTAGRQPY
+616 VDVNGTRQPY

-631 APKGYRFTRYQME
+631 APKGYRFMRYQME
-644 VLPDHSTTGATIARY
+644 VLPELSGAGVTIARY
-659 TYKEDGTEDLAG
+659 TYKADGTEELSG
-671 DSIAVASGMSPWD
+671 DSVTVASGMSPWD
-684 VSLRNGTNVL
+684 VTLVNGTNVL

-705 GVPVT
+705 AVPVT
-710 LKSLKLTYVID
+710 LKTLKLTYVID
-721 DPFSAQLPDAN
+721 DPFPAQLPDAN

-741 LDLGTFSNNKE
+741 LDLGTFSSNKTT
-752 DGHTSANGGDGYWS
+752 HPKANGGDGYWS

-793 TVDGGKYF
+793 TVDGGQYF
-801 VAAANGDYYIEAPQ
+801 VAAANGDYYIEAPK

-827 RSDAKGK
+827 RGDAKGNTK
-834 TEVTYSDYTP
+834 VTISDYTP
-844 STSAN
+844 STSSN
-849 GDVIVIGTS
+849 GDVIVICTS
-858 SGVYLNNNN
+858 DGVYLNNNN

-880 RWTVTYDR
+880 RWTVTYVSSGR
-888 NRGYT
+888 NNGYT
-893 IKNGNYYLYM
+893 ITNGNYYLYM
-903 VNETAAI
+903 ANDNNKATV
-910 KVGTSAAYWNYSSQS
+910 KVRTRAAYWSYNSES
-925 GYGFSYNLNRSTKY
+925 GYGFSYNFNGTKY
-939 IYYGDV
+939 ILYANV
-945 WGFTSNAGSSNALL
+945 WGHTSSGGNSNALL
-959 KKVTID
+959 KKVTVED
-965 SDGINYSAH
+965 DGINYSAH
-974 DFTATVYNRENTD
+974 DFTATVYNREDTD

-996 TSARKEAT
+996 TASGATAT
-1004 VSVTDFNN
+1004 VQVTDFNN
-1012 DAVHFNIAGLASG
+1012 DAVHFNISGLESG

-1032 SLTVLPLNPEV
+1032 SLMVLPLNPEV

-1074 VNVLVPKNAGSSF
+1074 VNVLVPKDATSPF
-1087 HMVFR
+1087 HIVFR
-1092 DAENEEKTLWYSTG
+1092 DAENDEKTLWYSTG
-1106 VNNNSTSRGGFSN
+1106 VNNNGTSRGGYSN

-1124 SEADIKGTADLTPFP
+1124 SEADIQGTADLTPFP
-1139 DVRVSSDVVGTVKLP
+1139 DVRVNSDVVGTVKLP

-1161 FAGKAAEL
+1161 FAGTAAEL

-1174 VKTAAEFKEVSL
+1174 VKADAQFKEVSL
-1186 ADNESRE
+1186 AGNESWE

-1211 GLGTHID
+1211 GLGTHVD

-1236 VAITKIYEETL
+1236 VAFTKIYDETL

-1252 KTEGNTLGSDG
+1252 KTEGNTLVSDG
-1263 GTVDDKRTYVGVTVT
+1263 GTLDGKHTYVGVTVT
-1278 SETENASQAYGVLT
+1278 SEADNARQAYGVLT
-1292 NEEIIEAIGDAL
+1292 NEEIITAIGDAL
-1304 KANDYY
+1304 KANGYF
-1310 GFDEKDPYRGILYV
+1310 GFDEEDPYRGILYV

-1335 TDADGVNLWDTFH
+1335 TGANGEDLWDTFH

-1358 MPKGFQRKV
+1358 MPNGFQRKV

-1431 PFAISLNDAGNPMTA
+1431 PFDISLNGAGNPKTA

-1455 FRDITGYG
+1455 FSDITGYG
-1463 EVTGVVSG
+1463 EVTGAVG
-1471 GAAATYAM
+1471 GTAATYAM

-1508 LGAKFEPTGSVAAG
+1508 LGAKFEPTGSVAVG
-1522 KGVAFAD
+1522 KGVTFAD
-1529 LKRATEPAS
+1529 LERTTEPAS
-1538 GYEGAW
+1538 GYKGTW

-1557 ADNLWYFASDCFW
+1557 AENLWYFASDCFW

-1598 GAKAGVVFDAS
+1598 AAKAGVVFDAS
-1609 ALGSVTGISDVVA
+1609 VLGSVTGISDVVA

-1652 GQLVAEGSLAGGETR
+1652 GQLVAEGSLADGETR

>member
-1 MTDDC
+1 M
-6 MNKKKFTFLSLVF
+6 F

-28 AQSVLFKSTTAA
+28 AQSVLFESTTNT

-83 KDDGKTW
+83 TDDGKTW
-90 SDRESVATHVENATG
+90 SSRKSVATHVENETG
-105 FNKAFGDACTVVDR
+105 FYKAFGDACTVVDR

-151 QTGTWSE
+151 QTGAWSE

-201 NTRSSN
+201 NTRSSD
-207 VSIGSSRVV
+207 VTVGSSRVV

-262 NVNGNGVGRGFN
+262 NVNGSGVGRGFN

-294 SGQTDIDGET
+294 SGQTDSDGET

-369 TTQASAYSTMV
+369 TTQASGYSTMV
-380 LDSKGDVA
+380 LDSNGDVA

-438 PVSVDAPAFSVNSG
+438 LVSVEAPAFSVNSG
-452 TYSSEFAVELTC
+452 TYSSEFTVELTC

-475 DGSTPTEQSTR
+475 DGSTPTEQSEK
-486 YTGPITIGAA
+486 YTGLITIGA
-496 TILKAVAVDADGNKS
+496 TTVLKAVAVDADGNKS
-511 RVASASYSIVAPE
+511 RVVSASYSIVTTE
-524 DNDQSKLGTTISLDY
+524 DNNKHGTTISLDY

-544 LFSNGANGSVMANQF
+544 LFSNGAGNEVMAKQH
-559 FSYLRHDIAHVQMLS
+559 FSFLRHDIAHVQMLS
-574 SSTST
+574 SSTRT

-596 FAELDVDGSGAGH
+596 FVEADADGDDVNDGH
-609 YLQINNG
+609 YLTMYNG
-616 LTTAGRQPY
+616 VDVNGTRQPY
-625 CFVAIV
+625 CFMAIV
-631 APKGYRFTRYQME
+631 APKGYRFMRYQME
-644 VLPDHSTTGATIARY
+644 VLPELSGAGVTIARY
-659 TYKEDGTEDLAG
+659 TYKADGTEELSG
-671 DSIAVASGMSPWD
+671 DSVTVASGMSPWD
-684 VSLRNGTNVL
+684 VTLVNGTNVL

-705 GVPVT
+705 AVPVT
-710 LKSLKLTYVID
+710 LKTLKLTYVID
-721 DPFSAQLPDAN
+721 DPFPAQLPDAN

-741 LDLGTFSNNKE
+741 LDLGTFSSNKTT
-752 DGHTSANGGDGYWS
+752 HPKANGGDGYWS

-773 TDEQSVNIV
+773 TDERSVNIV

-793 TVDGGKYF
+793 TVDGGQYF
-801 VAAANGDYYIEAPQ
+801 VAAANGDYYIEAPK

-827 RSDAKGK
+827 RGDAKGNTK
-834 TEVTYSDYTP
+834 VTISDYTP
-844 STSAN
+844 STSSN
-849 GDVIVIGTS
+849 GDVIVICTS

-880 RWTVTYDR
+880 RWTVTYVSSGR
-888 NRGYT
+888 NNGYT
-893 IKNGNYYLYM
+893 ITNGNYYLYM
-903 VNETAAI
+903 ANDNNKATV
-910 KVGTSAAYWNYSSQS
+910 KVRTRAAYWSYNSES
-925 GYGFSYNLNRSTKY
+925 GYGFSYNFNGTKY
-939 IYYGDV
+939 ILYANV
-945 WGFTSNAGSSNALL
+945 WGHTSSGGNSNALL
-959 KKVTID
+959 KKVTVED
-965 SDGINYSAH
+965 DGINYSAH
-974 DFTATVYNRENTD
+974 DFTATVYNREDTD

-996 TSARKEAT
+996 TASGATAT
-1004 VSVTDFNN
+1004 VQVTDFNN
-1012 DAVHFNIAGLASG
+1012 DAVHFNISGLESG

-1032 SLTVLPLNPEV
+1032 SLMVLPLNPEV

-1074 VNVLVPKNAGSSF
+1074 VNVLVPKDATSPF
-1087 HMVFR
+1087 HIVFR
-1092 DAENEEKTLWYSTG
+1092 NAENDEKTLWYSTG
-1106 VNNNSTSRGGFSN
+1106 VNNNGTSRGGYSN

-1124 SEADIKGTADLTPFP
+1124 SEADIQGTADLTPFP
-1139 DVRVSSDVVGTVKLP
+1139 DVRVNSDVVGTVKLP

-1161 FAGKAAEL
+1161 FAGTAAEL

-1174 VKTAAEFKEVSL
+1174 VKADVQFKEVSL
-1186 ADNESRE
+1186 AGNESRE

-1211 GLGTHID
+1211 GLGTHVD

-1236 VAITKIYEETL
+1236 VAITKIYDETL

-1252 KTEGNTLGSDG
+1252 KTEGNTLVSDG
-1263 GTVDDKRTYVGVTVT
+1263 GTLDGKHTYVGVTVT
-1278 SETENASQAYGVLT
+1278 SEADNASQAYGVLT
-1292 NEEIIEAIGDAL
+1292 NEEIIAVIGDAL
-1304 KANDYY
+1304 KANGYF

-1335 TDADGVNLWDTFH
+1335 TGADGEDLWDTFH

-1358 MPKGFQRKV
+1358 MPNGFQRKG

-1431 PFAISLNDAGNPMTA
+1431 PFDISLNGAGNPKTA

-1455 FRDITGYG
+1455 FSDITGYG
-1463 EVTGVVSG
+1463 EVTGAVG
-1471 GAAATYAM
+1471 GTAATYAM

-1508 LGAKFEPTGSVAAG
+1508 LGAKFEPTGSVAVG
-1522 KGVAFAD
+1522 KGVTFAD
-1529 LKRATEPAS
+1529 LERTTEPAS
-1538 GYEGAW
+1538 DYKGTW

-1557 ADNLWYFASDCFW
+1557 AENLWYFASDCFW

-1598 GAKAGVVFDAS
+1598 AAKAGVVFDAS

-1652 GQLVAEGSLAGGETR
+1652 GQLVAEGNLADGETR

>member
-1 MTDDC
+1 M
-6 MNKKKFTFLSLVF
+6 
-19 LCLALCRAE
+19 
-28 AQSVLFKSTTAA
+28 
-40 NNHFRI
+40 
-46 PSIVRLNDGTLMAIC
+46 
-61 DSRQSAGADV
+61 
-71 GSGWIDIICKTS
+71 
-83 KDDGKTW
+83 
-90 SDRESVATHVENATG
+90 
-105 FNKAFGDACTVVDR
+105 
-119 ESGDILLMAA
+119 
-129 AGEVSFLSST
+129 
-139 TKNRVARIVYSS
+139 
-151 QTGTWSE
+151 
-158 PVEVSSELFK
+158 
-168 SDSDVSHFFFSS
+168 
-180 GRMIQSTK
+180 
-188 IKKGKYYRLYAGV
+188 
-201 NTRSSN
+201 
-207 VSIGSSRVV
+207 
-216 YSDDFGQTWNYLG
+216 YSDDFGATWNYLG
-229 GISAKPITWGDE
+229 GTSVTPSLVTSSVFGDE
-241 CKVEELPNGDIMLN
+241 CKVEELPNGDILLCCRVAGDGN
-255 AKLKSGE
+255 TGRIF
-262 NVNGNGVGRGFN
+262 NVFS
-274 IFRFTD
+274 FTD
-280 IMNGTGSW
+280 IKNATGSW
-288 YSEPVH
+288 GTCAR
-294 SGQTDIDGET
+294 SGKANTSGET
-304 LSGGSDAELLLVPAR
+304 YTYNTNGEVLLVPAIR
-319 RTSDNEQVY
+319 KSDNKTVY
-328 VLLLSSPMSTT
+328 VLLVSAPMSST

-347 RELSASYTE
+347 KELPSEYTKPE
-356 LSQYKS
+356 NYKS
-362 GWKKYSV
+362 GWSKYQV
-369 TTQASAYSTMV
+369 TPDNSGYSTMI
-380 LDSKGDVA
+380 LDQKGEVA
-388 FWYERDWNGSEGYD
+388 FYFERDWVEGTGYD

-414 GGAYVYSAGTK
+414 GGTYVYSAGTK

-475 DGSTPTEQSTR
+475 DGSTPTEQSSK
-486 YTGPITIGAA
+486 YTGQITIGTT

-511 RVASASYSIVAPE
+511 RVVSASYSIATLD
-524 DNDQSKLGTTISLDY
+524 DNNKLGTTISLDY

-544 LFSNGANGSVMANQF
+544 LFSNGANGAVMANQY

-574 SSTST
+574 SSTRT

-596 FAELDVDGSGAGH
+596 FKELDVDGDGAADGNF
-609 YLQINNG
+609 LQIYNG
-616 LTTAGRQPY
+616 AATSQPY

-644 VLPDHSTTGATIARY
+644 VLPEQSTADATIARY
-659 TYKEDGTEDLAG
+659 TYNEDGTENLAG

-732 GGLDMHTGL
+732 GGLEMHTGL
-741 LDLGTFSNNKE
+741 LDLGTFSNNNAN
-752 DGHTSANGGDGYWS
+752 GTHSSANGGEGYWS

-782 NKAGEKQTEVV
+782 NNDGERQTKVV
-793 TVDGGKYF
+793 TVDGGQYF

-834 TEVTYSDYTP
+834 SEFVCSDYIP
-844 STSAN
+844 SSSSD
-849 GDVIVIGTS
+849 DVVVICTKDGT
-858 SGVYLNNNN
+858 YLNDND
-867 GTIEAG
+867 GTIVAG
-873 TSLENAT
+873 TSLQDAT
-880 RWTVTYDR
+880 RWTIKYNNRWGDYD
-888 NRGYT
+888 YT
-893 IKNGNYYLYM
+893 IQNEAGQYLYQR
-903 VNETAAI
+903 NTTGASCALSS
-910 KVGTSAAYWNYSSQS
+910 SAQYWSYNSTR
-925 GYGFSYNLNRSTKY
+925 GLGYNLNNQAKY
-939 IYYGDV
+939 LSYSNGN
-945 WGFTSNAGSSNALL
+945 WGYTSNGNSNAILQT
-959 KKVTID
+959 VTGEAAD
-965 SDGINYSAH
+965 SYSAH

-996 TSARKEAT
+996 TAARKDAT
-1004 VSVTDFNN
+1004 VTVTDFNN

-1032 SLTVLPLNPEV
+1032 SLMVLPLNPEV

-1066 YIFNEGND
+1066 YIFNEGNA
-1074 VNVLVPKNAGSSF
+1074 VNVLVPKNVESPF

-1092 DAENEEKTLWYSTG
+1092 DAENDEKTLWYSTG
-1106 VNNNSTSRGGFSN
+1106 VNNNSTSRGGYSN

-1124 SEADIKGTADLTPFP
+1124 SEAEIKGTADLTPFP
-1139 DVRVSSDVVGTVKLP
+1139 DVRVNSDVVGTVKLP

-1161 FAGKAAEL
+1161 FAGNASEL

-1174 VKTAAEFKEVSL
+1174 VRDNAKFAEVSL
-1186 ADNESRE
+1186 ADNESKE

-1206 MPEGT
+1206 MPKGT

-1218 YRYYTIKV
+1218 YRYYTITV
-1226 RPVVENEKAV
+1226 RPVVENEKPV
-1236 VAITKIYEETL
+1236 VAFTKIYEETL

-1252 KTEGNTLGSDG
+1252 KTEGNKLVSDG
-1263 GTVDDKRTYVGVTVT
+1263 GTVDGKRTYVGVTVT
-1278 SETENASQAYGVLT
+1278 SEAENARQAYGVLT

-1304 KANDYY
+1304 KANNSF
-1310 GFDEKDPYRGILYV
+1310 GFDEEDPYRGILYV

-1335 TDADGVNLWDTFH
+1335 TDANGVNLWDTFH

-1399 TGTYTA
+1399 TGTYNA
-1405 KYEREGTVETAS
+1405 KYEREGTVETSS

-1422 TVKNMTAVL
+1422 MVKNMTAVL
-1431 PFAISLNDAGNPMTA
+1431 PFGISLNDAGNPMTA

-1471 GAAATYAM
+1471 GTAATYAM

-1500 TPGFSFNI
+1500 TPGFSFSI
-1508 LGAKFEPTGSVAAG
+1508 LGAKFEPTGSVADG
-1522 KGVAFAD
+1522 KGVTFAD
-1529 LKRATEPAS
+1529 LKRTTEPAS
-1538 GYEGAW
+1538 GYKGTW
-1544 TAVGTYSGVQPLK
+1544 TAVGTYSGVQPPK
-1557 ADNLWYFASDCFW
+1557 AEDLWYFASDCFW

-1598 GAKAGVVFDAS
+1598 AAKAAVVFDAS
-1609 ALGSVTGISDVVA
+1609 DLGSVTGISDVVA
-1622 GNGALTV
+1622 GNGGLTV
-1629 NAGNGTITVTA
+1629 SAGNGAITVTA
-1640 GSATTLRVCTVA
+1640 DSATTLRVCTVA
-1652 GQLVAEGSLAGGETR
+1652 GQLVAEGSLVGGETR